1 MKKPFHGAPATTKRR
16 GTLSYGTLAANASA
30 TGTVTFPAA
39 FASDPDV
46 TVTVTSSRVTI
57 AVTAVSPTGFDWSAS
72 NWSGGAVISGQ
83 TTARWVA
90 CAT

>member
-1 MKKPFHGAPATTKRR
+1 MKKPFNGQPATTKRR
-16 GTLSYGTLAANASA
+16 GTLSYGTLASNASA
-30 TGTVTFPAA
+30 TGTVTFPVPFAA
-39 FASDPDV
+39 EPDI

-57 AVTAVSPTGFDWSAS
+57 AVTAVTPAGFDWSAS